1 MKKFLRNIL
10 LLIIVFS
17 NACSYLITDYL
28 DSDGERSITL
38 FDNDNILIGVQY
50 IGTNSSFMSRE
61 VDEKLESNIQT
72 KIYFFVRTDEEV
84 PVIITIEKCKV
95 EIKDEYGKIIPYSSV
110 EVLSKE
116 TQMNGTL
123 SYRNEDEFLKTKP
136 KYEEGASYQIY
147 YLYAEDVK
155 STKVSFSLNMTVN
168 INGKRKDYTLNKI
181 LEKRQHK
188 EPWRL
193 LR

>member
-1 MKKFLRNIL
+1 MKKLFRNTL
-10 LLIIVFS
+10 LLIVIFS
-17 NACSYLITDYL
+17 NACSYLITDYV
-28 DSDGERSITL
+28 DSEGKSSVTL
-38 FDNDNILIGVQY
+38 FENNNVLIDVQY
-50 IGTNSSFMSRE
+50 MGTNSSFMSRE
-61 VDEKLESNIQT
+61 VGDKLEYNIQT
-72 KIYFFVRTDEEV
+72 VIGFYVRSHEEG
-84 PVIITIEKCKV
+84 PVIIAIEKCKV
-95 EIKDEYGKIIPYSSV
+95 EIKDEYGNIVSHSSIEV
-110 EVLSKE
+110 ENLMFDTS
-116 TQMNGTL
+116 

-136 KYEEGASYQIY
+136 KYEEGASYEIY
-147 YLYAEDVK
+147 YLYGEDVK